1 LANLSLVLL
10 AINVVFEAYWPKAHI
25 DVRAAMATYMFC
37 VVFQFLRA
45 ILCTQKNTQTGAFNA
60 IQRQLP
66 MMTNLRM
73 NYFMIPLVLM
83 TILSTIP
90 LQQMTVHS
98 LPQAKTMV
106 VLLLVSVLL
115 SSGLP

>member
-1 LANLSLVLL
+1 VLL

-25 DVRAAMATYMFC
+25 DVWAAMPTYTFC
-37 VVFQFLRA
+37 VVFQSLRA

-66 MMTNLRM
+66 MMTNLRTM
-73 NYFMIPLVLM
+73 TYFLVMIPLVLM